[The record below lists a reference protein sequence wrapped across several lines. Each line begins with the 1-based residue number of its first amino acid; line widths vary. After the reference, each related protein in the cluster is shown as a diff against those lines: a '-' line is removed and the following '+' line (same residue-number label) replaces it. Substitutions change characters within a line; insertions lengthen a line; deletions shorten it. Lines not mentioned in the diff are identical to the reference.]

1 MNSPWMTEKEAGPY
15 TRHSVSTLQKRRV
28 YGGGPRYVKRGRS
41 VYYHIEDLDAWM
53 RERVVHSTSE
63 RVTA

>member
-1 MNSPWMTEKEAGPY
+1 MTEKEAGPY